1 MNDPIP
7 VGQSG
12 GSPRRSPSGGLSSG
26 LGVGALVI
34 AVVVGIQLG
43 SIPWRYRRQ
52 IWQVQGFLLGAVA
65 GYVLGRLNESPGK
78 KDN

>member
-1 MNDPIP
+1 MAFHDVSKPD
-7 VGQSG
+7 GKLA
-12 GSPRRSPSGGLSSG
+12 RSNGVNLVRLFG
-26 LGVGALVI
+26 LGSLVI
-34 AVVVGIQLG
+34 ALVVGIQLG

>member
-1 MNDPIP
+1 L
-7 VGQSG
+7 
-12 GSPRRSPSGGLSSG
+12 GS
-26 LGVGALVI
+26 LVI
-34 AVVVGIQLG
+34 ALVVGIQLG

>member
-1 MNDPIP
+1 MALHDVPKP
-7 VGQSG
+7 EGKLA
-12 GSPRRSPSGGLSSG
+12 RSSEVNLVRLFG
-26 LGVGALVI
+26 LGSLVI
-34 AVVVGIQLG
+34 ALVVGIQLG